1 MKTAENA
8 THQVRI
14 AMREMRN
21 ASRDELRQRL
31 PHLTAEQVSN
41 GVDNLASQ
49 KHVKAATKTR
59 HKMTD
64 GRTKMV
70 WIYRYIG
77 PEFDQPRKPPRHV
90 KSPET
95 LHRAQPM
102 SAIAARTKKHVAQ
115 ATSGLA
121 GIAGCCAKAGA
132 ASATARPRQINPRI
146 CISGERCRQSYIT
159 KPGTGKAAMLSPWRG
174 PLQLCVTRES
184 IPAQSVREIRCR
196 A

>member
-115 ATSGLA
+115 ATSGYAA
-121 GIAGCCAKAGA
+121 GHFTADMRANDWPPGFTSRIAPGPALPSTLQTIARRESDS
-132 ASATARPRQINPRI
+132 ASGKGWGDGTQVMMGTPNTARPKMMVR
-146 CISGERCRQSYIT
+146 
-159 KPGTGKAAMLSPWRG
+159 AA
-174 PLQLCVTRES
+174 
-184 IPAQSVREIRCR
+184 
-196 A
+196 